1 MKINRMD
8 FLIWFYIFAIFASE
22 VMWAKT
28 FPLIN
33 IFWYQLNASV
43 AIFLM
48 PLIYSINDIIIEVY
62 WKERMKQI
70 IRLSIIIIIFIIL
83 VSIFFTSLP
92 ASSRFAELENSYDA
106 IFWLSIRISIASLI
120 AFSLADFLDVYIFSK
135 LREKMK
141 NTKLWLRT
149 NISNI
154 ISTCFDTF
162 IFYILAFYA
171 LEKNFLDN
179 LSFIVSIWLPYWVLK
194 CVMSILVTPLVYLWV
209 KELKKDLHSLENKKN
224 LGIWHI

>member
-8 FLIWFYIFAIFASE
+8 FLVWFYIFAIFASE

-33 IFWYQLNASV
+33 IFWYNLNASV

-48 PLIYSINDIIIEVY
+48 PLIYSINDIVIEVY
-62 WKERMKQI
+62 GKERMKQI

-83 VSIFFTSLP
+83 VSLLFTNLP
-92 ASSRFAELENSYDA
+92 PSDRFAPIESSYDT

-120 AFSLADFLDVYIFSK
+120 AFSFADFLDVYIFSK
-135 LREKMK
+135 MREKMK

-154 ISTCFDTF
+154 ISTFFDTF
-162 IFYILAFYA
+162 IFYVLAFYA
-171 LEKNFLDN
+171 LDKSFLDN
-179 LSFIVSIWLPYWVLK
+179 ISFIASIGLPYWWLK
-194 CVMSILVTPLVYLWV
+194 CVMSFLVTPLVYLWV
-209 KELKKDLHSLENKKN
+209 KELKKNAKFLV
-224 LGIWHI
+224 